1 MMMIDD
7 IESRLQVDQV
17 EKSELVTCRRGRRD
31 SDAEGDER
39 KLRFREGDS
48 NALGDEDGDGDDDE
62 KDEGE
67 YEWPVKEFQLKIP
80 VNIYAIHSGHLYF
93 FKYLCLHCI
102 PI

>member
-39 KLRFREGDS
+39 KLRFRDGDS
-48 NALGDEDGDGDDDE
+48 NAVGDDDGNGDDAYDDE
-62 KDEGE
+62 KD
-67 YEWPVKEFQLKIP
+67 
-80 VNIYAIHSGHLYF
+80 
-93 FKYLCLHCI
+93 
-102 PI
+102 